1 MSNVYGDQLRREASS
16 AASSSW
22 NVTIP
27 PTDASVACPADR
39 RSDRATAQPTSP
51 MQIRVIESDRA
62 NTNRRT
68 APSKSSPSCRSTEHR
83 ARAFACRQLAGN
95 AVARP
100 ASCRSGAHQTDRPA
114 TAPSPFQR
122 LLPISCDREAIV
134 CCIGVLG
141 CDHTADRRSCRV
153 PGRQSLR
160 SVTRTRRLHRSK
172 ATARCDPAQRR
183 SHKTHAQSAPHGLRE
198 NHRPRALACLWLA
211 VRPGCSSR
219 AMTLCKHNEQASQ

>member
-1 MSNVYGDQLRREASS
+1 MGMPNVYGDQLRREASS

-122 LLPISCDREAIV
+122 RIGQNCVRHPKAVASLPILPNRHELPRRQPPED
-134 CCIGVLG
+134 GPFPQTPPVLG
-141 CDHTADRRSCRV
+141 RPAYHANPPRMRFLPRR
-153 PGRQSLR
+153 
-160 SVTRTRRLHRSK
+160 
-172 ATARCDPAQRR
+172 PA
-183 SHKTHAQSAPHGLRE
+183 P
-198 NHRPRALACLWLA
+198 RPNWI
-211 VRPGCSSR
+211 GSIGSS
-219 AMTLCKHNEQASQ
+219 SD

>member
-1 MSNVYGDQLRREASS
+1 MQPANDDRACPKPEHAQANQEPPHSEDGNQIGSVKKHRGRPNVNDDQLRREASS

-27 PTDASVACPADR
+27 PTDESVACPADR

-83 ARAFACRQLAGN
+83 ARAFACRQLARN
-95 AVARP
+95 AVARR

-114 TAPSPFQR
+114 IAPSPFQR
-122 LLPISCDREAIV
+122 LWMISCDAK
-134 CCIGVLG
+134 
-141 CDHTADRRSCRV
+141 H
-153 PGRQSLR
+153 RQ
-160 SVTRTRRLHRSK
+160 LHHLVGPR
-172 ATARCDPAQRR
+172 
-183 SHKTHAQSAPHGLRE
+183 HHAAE
-198 NHRPRALACLWLA
+198 
-211 VRPGCSSR
+211 
-219 AMTLCKHNEQASQ
+219 